1 MTTWT
6 YAITKATET
15 TKAVTTYGRGGWDVD
30 TAVDRLN
37 EAIRRTN
44 KQDGVIAW
52 GAILRDDEVP
62 ATS

>member
-15 TKAVTTYGRGGWDVD
+15 TKGVTTYGRGGWDAD

-37 EAIRRTN
+37 AAIRRTD

-52 GAILRDDEVP
+52 GAIVPDNEVP
-62 ATS
+62 ATA

>member
-6 YAITKATET
+6 YTITKTTEATE
-15 TKAVTTYGRGGWDVD
+15 AVTTYGRGGWDKD

-37 EAIRRTN
+37 ATIRRTD

-52 GAILRDDEVP
+52 GAIVPDNEVP
-62 ATS
+62 ATA